1 MICKSLLFFS
11 YLVKYHEILLHHIAF
26 FTYDSYIVYR
36 LFLYI
41 LLSHCIY
48 YTSHVTET
56 WILFESLCETC
67 GQFIGLFPLRHVL
80 FGSSSPYYCIICAI
94 SMCYICQLYNV
105 CYLHISDILMFCILF
120 AMSVMYI
127 VWHNFLC
134 ISCQFLD
141 VYEHDTWSCKS
152 CSLILISFIMYWHS
166 YAYFNFAWELLSVLY
181 TFTYHI
187 L

>member
-41 LLSHCIY
+41 LVSHCIY
-48 YTSHVTET
+48 YTSHITET

-80 FGSSSPYYCIICAI
+80 FGSSSPYYCIIYAI

-105 CYLHISDILMFCILF
+105 SYLHISDILMFCILF

-127 VWHNFLC
+127 V
-134 ISCQFLD
+134 
-141 VYEHDTWSCKS
+141 
-152 CSLILISFIMYWHS
+152 
-166 YAYFNFAWELLSVLY
+166 
-181 TFTYHI
+181 
-187 L
+187 